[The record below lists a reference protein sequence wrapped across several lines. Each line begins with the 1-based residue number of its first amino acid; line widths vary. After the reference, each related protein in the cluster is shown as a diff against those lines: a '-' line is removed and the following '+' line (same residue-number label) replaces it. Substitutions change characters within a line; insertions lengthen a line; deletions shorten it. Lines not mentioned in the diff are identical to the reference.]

1 MNLIRLR
8 NLKKKYKS
16 LMRMNQLFWN
26 SFELNR
32 RRRGNNSKK
41 LKKKIRLVRK
51 TVRKDQKNKNSKK
64 IFEINIFLIYVI
76 ENVIYL

>member
-76 ENVIYL
+76 ENIIYL

>member
-41 LKKKIRLVRK
+41 LKKKIRHVRK

-76 ENVIYL
+76 ENIIYL

>member
-26 SFELNR
+26 SLELNR

-64 IFEINIFLIYVI
+64 NFEINIFLIYVI

>member
-16 LMRMNQLFWN
+16 LMRTNQLFWN

>member
-64 IFEINIFLIYVI
+64 NFEINIFLIYVI